1 MVSGYWRRR
10 CVVIRDSAIEPL
22 GAILIA
28 TIAGALVLLATG
40 HDPVF
45 AYGELGQ
52 RTLLRWSGLV
62 ETVVRAAPIL
72 IAGVAA
78 LVAVKG
84 GLWNIGIDGQVLIGA
99 MVAGA
104 IGGNLASVPGPV
116 LWLCCAAAGA
126 VTGGLWAVV
135 PALLRARWG
144 LNEIV
149 TSIMFNYLAL
159 SLTAWL
165 VQGPIRDSS
174 LVSPQTP
181 TIPREVRL
189 PALGDTRLHLGIVAA
204 LVLVILVHAVLR
216 YTVVG
221 YELSVVGA
229 NVRAARHGLIAVPAY
244 HAGAF
249 VVSGAVAGL
258 AGVNDILSTKGAF
271 QAEWNPAYGL
281 AAFAVVFLAR
291 KNPLGL
297 VPAAVFLGFLA
308 HGADIMPRAAD
319 IAPAFFD
326 AFEGLLLIALAL
338 SSWVHARISAGD
350 QA

>member
-1 MVSGYWRRR
+1 MVSGQWRGRR
-10 CVVIRDSAIEPL
+10 NILREAAIMPL
-22 GAILIA
+22 GAVLTA
-28 TIAGALVLLATG
+28 TFAGAVILLATG

-45 AYGELGQ
+45 AYGEVVQ
-52 RTLLRWSGLV
+52 RALLRWTGLI

-72 IAGVAA
+72 IVGVAA
-78 LVAVKG
+78 LVAVRA
-84 GLWNIGIDGQVLIGA
+84 GLWNIGIDGQVLVGA

-104 IGGNLASVPGPV
+104 IGGSLASAPGPL

-126 VTGGLWAVV
+126 AAGGLWALV

-165 VQGPIRDSS
+165 VQGPIRDSL
-174 LVSPQTP
+174 LVSPQTA
-181 TIPREVRL
+181 TIPRELRL
-189 PALGDTRLHLGIVAA
+189 PSLGDTRLHLGVVAA
-204 LVLVILVHAVLR
+204 LMLTILVHLVLR
-216 YTVVG
+216 HTVAG
-221 YELSVVGA
+221 YELSIVGA

-244 HAGAF
+244 QVGAF
-249 VVSGAVAGL
+249 IVSGAIAGL
-258 AGVNDILSTKGAF
+258 AGVNDILSTKGTF

-281 AAFAVVFLAR
+281 AAFAAVFLAR
-291 KNPLGL
+291 KSPLGL
-297 VPAAVFLGFLA
+297 VPAAIFLGFLA
-308 HGADIMPRAAD
+308 YGADIMPRAAD

-338 SSWVHARISAGD
+338 SSWITGRASSGD
-350 QA
+350 AA

>member
-1 MVSGYWRRR
+1 MVGGIWRRR
-10 CVVIRDSAIEPL
+10 AIRRNSAIEPL

-28 TIAGALVLLATG
+28 TTVGAVVLLATG
-40 HDPVF
+40 HDPVL

-62 ETVVRAAPIL
+62 ETVVRATPIL

-84 GLWNIGIDGQVLIGA
+84 GLWNIGIDGQVLAGA

-104 IGGNLASVPGPV
+104 IGGNFATAPGPL
-116 LWLCCAAAGA
+116 LWLGCATAGA
-126 VTGGLWAVV
+126 LTGGLWALV

-165 VQGPIRDSS
+165 VQGPIRDRS

-181 TIPREVRL
+181 TIPRELRL

-204 LVLVILVHAVLR
+204 LALAVLVHILLR
-216 YTVVG
+216 HTVVG

-244 HAGAF
+244 HVGAF

-281 AAFAVVFLAR
+281 AAFAAVFLGR
-291 KNPLGL
+291 KSPLGL

-338 SSWVHARISAGD
+338 SSWIHARVSAGD
-350 QA
+350 TA